1 MTGFWIGAALMT
13 GFSMGAAL
21 LTGFSMGAALL
32 TVFLVD
38 LSSTGGLFVDGYFTS
53 LCF

>member
-13 GFSMGAAL
+13 GFSMGAPL
-21 LTGFSMGAALL
+21 LTGFSMGEALL
-32 TVFLVD
+32 TVFLAD
-38 LSSTGGLFVDGYFTS
+38 LSSMGGLFVDGYFTS